1 MSDDF
6 DPYKPPTAEEL
17 QRAADVIVKDENG
30 NDCRLGDLWKDQPT
44 VVLFIRHFFC
54 GLCQDFL
61 SFLSSKVKPS
71 DLQAKGA
78 KLIVVGCGDWKL
90 IPEYRGMLGLPFPVY
105 ADYSKES
112 YIALGMTRRT
122 LDGGTTNPEY
132 LGATSML
139 RNTIDAI
146 LKAFRMG
153 PFKKSGDIKQLGGE
167 FVIGPGNEA
176 FYTHRM
182 ETTKVCP
189 SHGRAA
195 RSG

>member
-1 MSDDF
+1 M
-6 DPYKPPTAEEL
+6 
-17 QRAADVIVKDENG
+17 
-30 NDCRLGDLWKDQPT
+30 
-44 VVLFIRHFFC
+44 VLFIRHFFC

-139 RNTIDAI
+139 RACFIAIHAWLAACTDAKAGNTIDAI

-153 PFKKSGDIKQLGGE
+153 PFKKSGDIKQLGCVSPLWLRVTI
-167 FVIGPGNEA
+167 F
-176 FYTHRM
+176 
-182 ETTKVCP
+182 
-189 SHGRAA
+189 
-195 RSG
+195 